1 MKHRKEPG
9 LQDAPGDCD
18 QQTPNPLQT
27 VAERSAWKATSTHAD
42 VMAFCRAL
50 VERSPQVTLE
60 IVGKTYEG
68 RELPLLILADPP
80 IATPTE
86 ARQSGKLVC
95 FAFGAI
101 HAGEVCG
108 KEGLLIL
115 AREIALT
122 SNHPLLHDLVILFA
136 PLMNADGNERMHPHN
151 RPGQDG
157 PEQGM
162 GTRLNAM
169 GLNLNRDWTKL
180 ETPENRA
187 FARLMSRWDPAVI
200 LDLHATNG
208 SRHQYMLTYD
218 APRHPA
224 AHADVRTYTRDH
236 FLPAA
241 GTALEAA
248 TGYRSFFYGNFDH
261 DNTMWRTYAGLP
273 RFTTHYGGL
282 RHRLTILAE
291 AYKYAPYQDR
301 VMGTLE
307 FVRHCFLYARDHKH
321 DIQALLARVDA
332 ETIAAGNNP
341 QEGNMVALRSEHVV
355 DEHPVVVHGFAGE
368 QPHTLAVRY
377 DGQSRPTLST
387 PRPYAYLMPPT
398 DTPAQETLQ
407 YHGIEVLELCE
418 DIDLDVEVYVL
429 EALTSA
435 PTPVEHH
442 HLLTVE
448 VTMHAETRR
457 ILAGTCLIRTGQQ
470 LGSLAVF
477 LLEPASE
484 DGLCAWNVFD
494 AGLTVGGNILS
505 YAYPGRYPD
514 NATSACAGGRSDV
527 QTACDL
533 RRALWSGPTAT
544 VDRRP
549 HRHHALA

>member
-9 LQDAPGDCD
+9 LQEAPGDCE
-18 QQTPNPLQT
+18 QQTTNPLQT
-27 VAERSAWKATSTHAD
+27 VAERSAWKATAIHAD

-86 ARQSGKLVC
+86 ARHSGKLVC

-208 SRHQYMLTYD
+208 SRHQYILTYD

-273 RFTTHYGGL
+273 RFTTHYG
-282 RHRLTILAE
+282 
-291 AYKYAPYQDR
+291 
-301 VMGTLE
+301 
-307 FVRHCFLYARDHKH
+307 
-321 DIQALLARVDA
+321 
-332 ETIAAGNNP
+332 
-341 QEGNMVALRSEHVV
+341 
-355 DEHPVVVHGFAGE
+355 
-368 QPHTLAVRY
+368 
-377 DGQSRPTLST
+377 
-387 PRPYAYLMPPT
+387 
-398 DTPAQETLQ
+398 
-407 YHGIEVLELCE
+407 
-418 DIDLDVEVYVL
+418 
-429 EALTSA
+429 
-435 PTPVEHH
+435 
-442 HLLTVE
+442 
-448 VTMHAETRR
+448 
-457 ILAGTCLIRTGQQ
+457 
-470 LGSLAVF
+470 
-477 LLEPASE
+477 
-484 DGLCAWNVFD
+484 
-494 AGLTVGGNILS
+494 
-505 YAYPGRYPD
+505 
-514 NATSACAGGRSDV
+514 
-527 QTACDL
+527 
-533 RRALWSGPTAT
+533 
-544 VDRRP
+544 
-549 HRHHALA
+549 